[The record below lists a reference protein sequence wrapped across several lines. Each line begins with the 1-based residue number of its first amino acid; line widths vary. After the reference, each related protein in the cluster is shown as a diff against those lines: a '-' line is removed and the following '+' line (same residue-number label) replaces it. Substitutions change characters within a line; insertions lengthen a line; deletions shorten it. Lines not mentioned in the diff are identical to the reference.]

1 MRLLIANI
9 YFQLI
14 FYLTHIMPLVS
25 FYNPPKTLENYKFS
39 NVFRGYRKESVA
51 CHRLIRERKQK
62 KSSLLAVFT
71 CFTKKIIEIFMS
83 IYSCI
88 VATIL
93 MQHLYFL
100 KKSYTVK
107 MNNFYPL
114 LTFANMKKKVKEN
127 INALELLQICYATR
141 HE

>member
-1 MRLLIANI
+1 MRLVIANI

-25 FYNPPKTLENYKFS
+25 FYNYKFS

-62 KSSLLAVFT
+62 KSSLLAIFT

-93 MQHLYFL
+93 MQHLCFL
-100 KKSYTVK
+100 KISYTVK

-114 LTFANMKKKVKEN
+114 LTFANMKKKKKSKRKYQCTRAFAN
-127 INALELLQICYATR
+127 LLCHKA
-141 HE
+141 

>member
-1 MRLLIANI
+1 
-9 YFQLI
+9 
-14 FYLTHIMPLVS
+14 
-25 FYNPPKTLENYKFS
+25 
-39 NVFRGYRKESVA
+39 
-51 CHRLIRERKQK
+51 
-62 KSSLLAVFT
+62 
-71 CFTKKIIEIFMS
+71 MS

-100 KKSYTVK
+100 KISYTVK

-114 LTFANMKKKVKEN
+114 LTFANMKKKKKVKEN
-127 INALELLQICYATR
+127 INALELLQICYVTR

>member
-1 MRLLIANI
+1 
-9 YFQLI
+9 
-14 FYLTHIMPLVS
+14 
-25 FYNPPKTLENYKFS
+25 
-39 NVFRGYRKESVA
+39 
-51 CHRLIRERKQK
+51 
-62 KSSLLAVFT
+62 
-71 CFTKKIIEIFMS
+71 MS

-100 KKSYTVK
+100 KISYTVK

-114 LTFANMKKKVKEN
+114 LTFANMKKKEKEN

>member
-1 MRLLIANI
+1 
-9 YFQLI
+9 
-14 FYLTHIMPLVS
+14 
-25 FYNPPKTLENYKFS
+25 
-39 NVFRGYRKESVA
+39 
-51 CHRLIRERKQK
+51 
-62 KSSLLAVFT
+62 
-71 CFTKKIIEIFMS
+71 MS

-100 KKSYTVK
+100 KISYTVK

-114 LTFANMKKKVKEN
+114 LTFANMKKKKVKEN
-127 INALELLQICYATR
+127 INALELLQICYVTR